1 MKTRSL
7 MAIFLL
13 TALFA
18 SYALCAQETKPWY
31 SGDPTARP
39 DPDPKAKTLPLIRV
53 QDNKFIN
60 DKGQAVLF
68 RGLSISDPDK
78 IERQGH
84 WNKNHFEQVKKTGAM
99 IVRIPVHPVAWR
111 ERTPEKYVELLREA
125 VDWCTDLGMY
135 VIIDWHSIGNLWM
148 ELFQDPMYNTTKTE
162 TYE

>member
-1 MKTRSL
+1 MKTRFL
-7 MAIFLL
+7 LILFVLTALL
-13 TALFA
+13 TAPVLM
-18 SYALCAQETKPWY
+18 AQEAKPWY
-31 SGDPTARP
+31 FGDPASRP
-39 DPDPKAKTLPLIRV
+39 EPDPKAKTLPLIQVRG
-53 QDNKFIN
+53 NKFVTP
-60 DKGQAVLF
+60 DGQTVLF

-84 WNKNHFEQVKKTGAM
+84 WNKTHFEQVKKTGAM

-148 ELFQDPMYNTTKTE
+148 
-162 TYE
+162 